1 MPKNRKIFLVLLFL
15 TLGFLLRLYKIRNPV
30 ADWHSHRQADTA
42 SVTENFQKNGI
53 HFFVPTYHDLSNVQ
67 SGLDNPK
74 GYRMVEAPIYN
85 LFSLLVHNTAT
96 LFQKNFPLD
105 TSSRLTS
112 IIFSEISALLI
123 YFICRKHTRNFTA
136 SLFAMGTFLFLPF
149 NIYYSR
155 AIIPENAA
163 ITFMLAAILTF
174 DRLWISA
181 IFISLSILCK
191 PYTALIS
198 FPILL
203 FLSFQKFRHQINLKS
218 FLSLFLFAVI
228 SLLPFALWRQW
239 ISRFPEGIPVNAWL
253 FNNNPT
259 PFLPEW
265 YRGHNLT
272 FFNKLVAFRPFW
284 FKWLFFERLNKLIL
298 GSFGLI
304 PLFLGFA
311 YKKNHSQKIS
321 LSLILGILLFFIIV
335 AQGNIQHDYYQSLI
349 IPSLSIIVGFGYYYT
364 ANFVFKSKII
374 SYFSVALIFLFSFY
388 FSLDQVKSYY
398 KINNPVIVTAGEKIQ
413 QLIPPN
419 ALVIAPYNGDTA
431 FLYQTKHSGW
441 PTEIHEPDELKLK
454 YPQNPLYLVS
464 VNFDQYTNNMTEKF
478 KTLYKSDQFI
488 ILDLN

>member
-1 MPKNRKIFLVLLFL
+1 MSKNRKIFLVLLFL
-15 TLGFLLRLYKIRNPV
+15 ILGFFLRLYKIDNPV

-42 SVTENFQKNGI
+42 SVTQNFKKNGI
-53 HFFVPTYHDLSNVQ
+53 NFFVPTYHDLSNVQ
-67 SGLDNPK
+67 SGLENPQ

-85 LFSLLVHNTAT
+85 LFSLLVHNTIT
-96 LFQKNFPLD
+96 IFQKNFPLD

-123 YFICRKHTRNFTA
+123 YFICHKHTRNFTA

-174 DRLWISA
+174 DYIWISA

-198 FPILL
+198 FPTLL

-218 FLSLFLFAVI
+218 FLSLFIFAII

-239 ISRFPEGIPVNAWL
+239 ISHFPEGIPVNAWL
-253 FNNNPT
+253 FNNNPI

-321 LSLILGILLFFIIV
+321 LSLILGVLLFFIIV

-349 IPSLSIIVGFGYYYT
+349 IPSLSVIVGFGYYYT
-364 ANFVFKSKII
+364 ASFVFKSKII
-374 SYFSVALIFLFSFY
+374 SYFSIALIFLFSFY

-398 KINNPVIVTAGEKIQ
+398 KINNPTIVTAGEKIQ
-413 QLIPPN
+413 QMIPQN

-441 PTEIHEPDELKLK
+441 PTEIHELNELKLK